1 MHWFS
6 VIVALLASIGIIV
19 LGAMYLF
26 NPRGATQSFGLPL
39 AEAGANVAWWLRLKG
54 TRDIVSGLV
63 LLALVVWGA
72 PRLIG
77 IVMLIQ
83 ALIPVG
89 DMTLI
94 LVSKG
99 STKTAFGVHGLTA
112 ALMILGAVPLILVA
126 A

>member
-1 MHWFS
+1 M
-6 VIVALLASIGIIV
+6 V
-19 LGAMYLF
+19 LGHSCAAGVDRHYRAGGDVPL
-26 NPRGATQSFGLPL
+26 QSEGRDAELRAAV

-54 TRDIVSGLV
+54 IRDIVSGLV

-99 STKTAFGVHGLTA
+99 STKTAFGDHGLTA
-112 ALMILGAVPLILVA
+112 ALMILGAVPLILGA